1 MALAI
6 GALVIVLAAFTLAY
20 ACGPDGEDSCPGHG
34 QPATQTSVLQTSI
47 PPSGIPTGPTALKDV
62 VVEVTNIPNGVVV
75 KMTSTKAGGAEA
87 LQARFADYAKSVSK
101 DTRVMLAGYTSA
113 GERTALQVNGE
124 LRCNHAPGSEACEK
138 AHESGDCKGH
148 EPGVGHNAGQ

>member
-6 GALVIVLAAFTLAY
+6 GALVIMLAAFTLAY

-34 QPATQTSVLQTSI
+34 QPATQTSV
-47 PPSGIPTGPTALKDV
+47 PPSGLPTGPTALNDV
-62 VVEVTNIPNGVVV
+62 VIEVTNIPNGVVV
-75 KMTSTKAGGAEA
+75 KMTSTKPGSAEA
-87 LQARFADYAKSVSK
+87 LQARFADYAKKSASK
-101 DTRVMLAGYTSA
+101 DARVMLAGYTPA

-124 LRCNHAPGSEACEK
+124 LRCNRAPGSEACEK
-138 AHESGDCKGH
+138 AHESRDRKGH